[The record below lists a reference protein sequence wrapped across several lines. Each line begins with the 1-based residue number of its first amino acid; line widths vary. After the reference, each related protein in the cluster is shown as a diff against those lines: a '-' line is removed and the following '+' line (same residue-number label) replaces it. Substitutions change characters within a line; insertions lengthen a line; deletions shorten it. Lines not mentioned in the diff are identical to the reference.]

1 MQKVTRNDRDADY
14 PAFVLSRTTLLAA
27 GLLAILLASGL
38 ALLIFV

>member
-1 MQKVTRNDRDADY
+1 MKKVAGNNRDADY
-14 PAFVLSRTTLLAA
+14 PAFVLSRRTLLAA